1 MPQIIRG
8 AGSTITAIKHG
19 NTDINEIRRGTQLI
33 WSKAALRIDFRTMD
47 DQVGLGSSW
56 FDHGS
61 AVSPYLASV
70 DGGMCRINLP
80 DNQTVIAAQRSNW
93 RYTATTTTSADGY
106 LEVGV
111 GSRGHWDPAF
121 RTIVYDHL
129 SNTRFDDGIGIGFWG
144 QALHIVRRVA
154 GAEQDMKACGGYQT
168 GDIIRMVHL
177 NNGKLHQLY
186 RNGRMV
192 GWWDDSLTNSANVDV
207 NHRSVGLSVYGRKDN
222 FLVPRCYSAGIS
234 YIEAGG
240 GDRRILPMAT
250 SVYDSWNNRHISM
263 SFDNY
268 VPVAGDFILVS
279 ACYRDVPN
287 FAVTSPPAGWV
298 ELASV
303 KSSVGV
309 QYCIYHVVTQAEADA
324 TQTAWSL
331 RNYWNSAHYTGVI
344 ATVFRGVKTSAPIDA
359 FATGFNSA
367 NSSPHVLPG
376 LPTVSNR
383 SLVVGMPCAAYAALY
398 PGTPP
403 NGWQTLVNDRK
414 SSSQPRMMLQRTA
427 LTQSG
432 VPVPAANV
440 TPGEPSRYT
449 AITVALAE
457 APSS

>member
-1 MPQIIRG
+1 M
-8 AGSTITAIKHG
+8 AT
-19 NTDINEIRRGTQLI
+19 
-33 WSKAALRIDFRTMD
+33 
-47 DQVGLGSSW
+47 
-56 FDHGS
+56 
-61 AVSPYLASV
+61 
-70 DGGMCRINLP
+70 GG
-80 DNQTVIAAQRSNW
+80 
-93 RYTATTTTSADGY
+93 
-106 LEVGV
+106 
-111 GSRGHWDPAF
+111 
-121 RTIVYDHL
+121 
-129 SNTRFDDGIGIGFWG
+129 GF
-144 QALHIVRRVA
+144 
-154 GAEQDMKACGGYQT
+154 QT

-186 RNGRMV
+186 RNGRLSC
-192 GWWDDSLTNSANVDV
+192 WWDDSAGTANVDI
-207 NHRSVGLSVYGRKDN
+207 NHRSVGISTYGRKDN
-222 FLVPRCYSAGIS
+222 FLVPRCYSTGIS

-250 SVYDSWNNRHISM
+250 SVADTWNNRHIVM
-263 SFDNY
+263 SFDDY

-287 FAVTSPPAGWV
+287 FATTSPPAGWV
-298 ELASV
+298 ELTSV

-309 QYCIYHVVTQAEADA
+309 QYCIHHVVTQAEADA
-324 TQTAWSL
+324 AQTAWTL
-331 RNYWNSAHYTGVI
+331 RNYWNSAHYTGIV

-367 NSSPHVLPG
+367 NSSPHVLPA

-383 SLVVGMPCAAYAALY
+383 SLVVGMPCAAYAQLY

-403 NGWQTLVNDRK
+403 NGWQTLVNARK
-414 SSSQPRMMLQRTA
+414 ASAQPRMMLQRTA